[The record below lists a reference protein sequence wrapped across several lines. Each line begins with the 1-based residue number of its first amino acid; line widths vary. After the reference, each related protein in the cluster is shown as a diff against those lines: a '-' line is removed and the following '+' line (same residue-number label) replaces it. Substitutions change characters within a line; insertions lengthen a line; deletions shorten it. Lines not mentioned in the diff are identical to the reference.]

1 MRQQYALGRQLFNT
15 YVNTSSPFLSKRYS
29 SKEVCELIKSLGNA
43 MIFLDLHSQHGCEQ
57 NAHLCIRESGWNVRW
72 RGERNRLSGLLQV
85 GYFKV
90 YRQRRPMSI
99 FIRWPHDWTPIPV
112 HTVDVDQDYVR
123 QSIQS
128 IQFICNFH
136 SSKFEI
142 SKYDL
147 ICEKFEIS
155 HFYVFT
161 KFMIVDRECVCA
173 LSSSRRALQSG
184 HFLARI

>member
-1 MRQQYALGRQLFNT
+1 MLWADSSSTHTSTRAVLSSAGDTVQRRF
-15 YVNTSSPFLSKRYS
+15 VNWLDRLEMQWFFS
-29 SKEVCELIKSLGNA
+29 
-43 MIFLDLHSQHGCEQ
+43 DLHSQHGCEQ

-72 RGERNRLSGLLQV
+72 RGEWNRLSGLLQV

-90 YRQRRPMSI
+90 YRQRRPMLI

-128 IQFICNFH
+128 IQFICNLH
-136 SSKFEI
+136 PSKLGI
-142 SKYDL
+142 PKYYL
-147 ICEKFEIS
+147 ICEKFAIP

-161 KFMIVDRECVCA
+161 KFIILDRECVCA
-173 LSSSRRALQSG
+173 LSPSRRALQAG